1 MTIGCFAG
9 AGEGTLLLD
18 EQAIPTADG
27 QELGL
32 AVVTALGCA
41 VARCPRFW
49 VVGHRSTGK
58 RRCDFTRVELKNEV
72 SHLARGSRLDARTDP
87 ATGRIP
93 GVLRG

>member
-41 VARCPRFW
+41 MARSPRFW
-49 VVGHRSTGK
+49 VVGTG
-58 RRCDFTRVELKNEV
+58 VP
-72 SHLARGSRLDARTDP
+72 GSDVAISL
-87 ATGRIP
+87 G
-93 GVLRG
+93 LN